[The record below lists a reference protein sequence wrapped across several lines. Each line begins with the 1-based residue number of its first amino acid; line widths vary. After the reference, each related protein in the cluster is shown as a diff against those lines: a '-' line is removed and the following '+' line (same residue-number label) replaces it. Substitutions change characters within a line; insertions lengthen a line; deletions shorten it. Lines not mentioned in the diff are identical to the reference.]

1 MEKSNSLAVLIL
13 AAGSSSR
20 LGQAKQL
27 VSYKDKTLLEHACE
41 TALNISSNVFVVLG
55 ASKNEC
61 LVKINDLKVNTIINN
76 EYKTGLSSSIRIGI
90 EKLFVYDEVLIMLC
104 DQPFIP
110 KKHFQKLVRKSLNN
124 SKIIC
129 SLYNTK
135 LSVPAIFPKKHFNL
149 LLSLSGDKG
158 AKKIIENN
166 EYISIELEDIHSFD
180 IDTNEDLEKLNNKVL
195 F

>member
-1 MEKSNSLAVLIL
+1 MEKFNSFAVLIL

-27 VSYKDKTLLEHACE
+27 VLYENQTLLENACE
-41 TALNISSNVFVVLG
+41 KALDVSSNVFVVLG
-55 ASKNEC
+55 ASKDEC
-61 LVKINDLKVNTIINN
+61 VEKIKDLKVNTIINN

-90 EKLFVYDEVLIMLC
+90 EKLFLYDKVLIMLC

-110 KKHFQKLVRKSLNN
+110 KKHFEKLVENSVNN
-124 SKIIC
+124 AKIIC

-135 LSVPAIFPKKHFNL
+135 LSVPAIFPKKYFNL

-166 EYISIELEDIHSFD
+166 EHLAIELEDIHSFD
-180 IDTNEDLEKLNNKVL
+180 IDTNEDLEKLNSKVL